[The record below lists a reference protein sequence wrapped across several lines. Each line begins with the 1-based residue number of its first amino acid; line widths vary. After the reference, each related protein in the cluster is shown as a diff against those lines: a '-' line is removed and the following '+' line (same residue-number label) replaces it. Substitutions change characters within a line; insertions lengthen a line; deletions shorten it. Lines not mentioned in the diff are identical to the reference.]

1 MVGCKSSLV
10 NVEARPIDSKM
21 LTRRCVVA
29 RLRDVTVPKFRDL
42 MAQNAGALLVLLP
55 KTFLDLTAE
64 EEEVMLFHKHKRN

>member
-1 MVGCKSSLV
+1 M

-64 EEEVMLFHKHKRN
+64 EEEVMLVHKHKRN